1 MANNAK
7 AVDTH
12 MAVLLSYFV
21 SMEFV
26 DSFEERFHSDVY
38 GTCLELQ

>member
-12 MAVLLSYFV
+12 MAVLLSCLV

-26 DSFEERFHSDVY
+26 DSFEDFSIKYVDAFE
-38 GTCLELQ
+38 GL